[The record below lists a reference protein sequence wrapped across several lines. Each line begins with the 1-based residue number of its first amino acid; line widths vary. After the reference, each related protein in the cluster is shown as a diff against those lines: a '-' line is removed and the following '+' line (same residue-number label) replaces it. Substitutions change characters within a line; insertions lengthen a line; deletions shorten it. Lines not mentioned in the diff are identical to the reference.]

1 MRIITM
7 AKIMKKTKIFN
18 PEVYLENKEDVI
30 LFISEALK
38 TNNLKYIAH
47 AFDVAAKSKGK
58 TELINVLNTPTL

>member
-1 MRIITM
+1 M

-38 TNNLKYIAH
+38 TKNLKYIAH
-47 AFDVAAKSKGK
+47 AFDVAAKSKGM
-58 TELINVLNTPTL
+58 TEVINVLHTPTL